1 MLFLLF
7 YKIDKISSQK
17 YKKIKHNLILNR
29 YFDNIIKSYCTQ
41 KKTHLTF
48 FNKKVI
54 IEKETSPNL
63 KKKMKELRYLDK
75 YFIKYKFSFSLG
87 ILITIIA
94 QIFSLF
100 TPKLISSSLE
110 AIEKFDKLSSVE
122 KSSTMVIGQ
131 YREELIHNVLLIIA
145 TTIIAGFLTFLMRQT
160 LIVMS
165 RHIEF
170 DLKNEVFRQYE
181 NLSQNFYKQNRTGDL
196 MNRISED
203 VSKVRMYVGP
213 AVMYTI
219 NTFIRFAIV
228 IAYMY
233 NVSPRLTLYTLLP
246 LPILSYAIF
255 KLSSEINIRS
265 TVFQQYLSKV
275 SSFTQEIFSGIRVI
289 KAYSLENQQQNNLI
303 SLAEESK
310 SKSLSLARVQS
321 LFGPLMLALIGISNL
336 VLIYFGGMLYI
347 NGTIKSIGTIAEF
360 ILYVNM
366 LTWPVAS
373 LGWVSSMVQEAEASQ
388 KRLNEFLKIVPDI
401 QNNNPSSSTVDGTI
415 SFENVSYTYEDTNIE
430 ALKNISFTVKKGE
443 TLAILGKTGSGKSTL
458 LSLISRMY
466 DVTEGQ
472 VKIDGKEISQLN
484 LFDLRNSIGIVP
496 QDAFLFSDSIK
507 NNIKFGKENAT
518 DDEVIAAAKS
528 AVVHDNIEG
537 FNKGYDTILGERGI
551 TLSGGQKQRVSIAR
565 AIIKKPEILL
575 FDDCLSAVD
584 TETEEAIL
592 NNLFE
597 ICKDKTTIIVSH
609 RVSSAKNADKIIILE
624 NGKIIQQGFHNQ
636 LINENGYYSALYLK
650 QLSEKELL

>member
-1 MLFLLF
+1 
-7 YKIDKISSQK
+7 
-17 YKKIKHNLILNR
+17 
-29 YFDNIIKSYCTQ
+29 
-41 KKTHLTF
+41 
-48 FNKKVI
+48 
-54 IEKETSPNL
+54 
-63 KKKMKELRYLDK
+63 MKELSYLNK
-75 YFIKYKFSFSLG
+75 YFIKYKYSFSLG

-100 TPKLISSSLE
+100 TPKLISKSLN
-110 AIEKFDKLSSVE
+110 AIENFDKLSAAE
-122 KSSTMVIGQ
+122 QKSEIVIATFRQ
-131 YREELIHNVLLIIA
+131 DLIHNVLLIIG

-228 IAYMY
+228 ILYMY
-233 NVSPRLTLYTLLP
+233 NVSPLLTLYTILP
-246 LPILSYAIF
+246 LPILSYCIF
-255 KLSSEINIRS
+255 KLSSEINKRS
-265 TVFQQYLSKV
+265 TTFQQYLSKV

-289 KAYSLENQQQNNLI
+289 KAYSLENQHQNNMVD
-303 SLAEESK
+303 LAEESK
-310 SKSLSLARVQS
+310 RKSLSLARVQS
-321 LFGPLMLALIGISNL
+321 LFGPLMIALIGISNL
-336 VLIYFGGMLYI
+336 VVIYFGGVMYI
-347 NGTIKSIGTIAEF
+347 NGSIPNIGTIAEF

-388 KRLNEFLKIVPDI
+388 KRLNEFLKIEPEIKNKNEDSSDI
-401 QNNNPSSSTVDGTI
+401 QGNIT
-415 SFENVSYTYEDTNIE
+415 FENVSFTYKDTNIE
-430 ALKNISFTVKKGE
+430 ALKNVSFTVKKGE
-443 TLAILGKTGSGKSTL
+443 TLAILGKTGSGKSTI
-458 LSLISRMY
+458 LSLISRLY
-466 DVTEGQ
+466 DVAEGDI
-472 VKIDGKEISQLN
+472 KIDETEISSLN
-484 LFDLRNSIGIVP
+484 LNDLRNNIGIVP
-496 QDAFLFSDSIK
+496 QDAFLFSDTIK
-507 NNIKFGKENAT
+507 NNIKFGNQNAT
-518 DDEVIAAAKS
+518 DEDVIEAAKN
-528 AVVHDNIEG
+528 AVVHDNIIA
-537 FNKGYDTILGERGI
+537 FNKQYDTILGERGI

-565 AIIKKPEILL
+565 AIIKNPAILL

-584 TETEEAIL
+584 TETEELIL

-597 ICKDKTTIIVSH
+597 ISKDKTTIIVSH

-624 NGKIIQQGFHNQ
+624 DGKIIQQGSHNQ
-636 LINENGYYSALYLK
+636 LINQEGYYSALYLK

>member
-1 MLFLLF
+1 
-7 YKIDKISSQK
+7 
-17 YKKIKHNLILNR
+17 
-29 YFDNIIKSYCTQ
+29 
-41 KKTHLTF
+41 
-48 FNKKVI
+48 
-54 IEKETSPNL
+54 
-63 KKKMKELRYLDK
+63 MKELRYLNK
-75 YFIKYKFSFSLG
+75 YFVKYKYSFSLG
-87 ILITIIA
+87 IVFTIIA

-100 TPKLISSSLE
+100 TPKLISRSFK
-110 AIEKFDKLSSVE
+110 AIESFSKDKNVAISV
-122 KSSTMVIGQ
+122 I
-131 YREELIHNVLLIIA
+131 REELISNILLIIA

-181 NLSQNFYKQNRTGDL
+181 NLSQNFYKKNRTGDL

-219 NTFIRFAIV
+219 NTFIRFTIV
-228 IAYMY
+228 IVYMY
-233 NVSPRLTLYTLLP
+233 NVSPRLTLYTILP
-246 LPILSYAIF
+246 LPLLSYCIF
-255 KLSSEINIRS
+255 KLSSEINKRS
-265 TVFQQYLSKV
+265 TIFQQYLSKV
-275 SSFTQEIFSGIRVI
+275 SSFSQEIFSGIRVI
-289 KAYSLENQQQNNLI
+289 KAYSLEEQHQNNMVD
-303 SLAEESK
+303 LANESK
-310 SKSLSLARVQS
+310 SKSLNLAKVQS

-336 VLIYFGGMLYI
+336 VVIYFGGLMYI
-347 NGTIKSIGTIAEF
+347 DGTIKSIGTIAEF

-388 KRLNEFLKIVPDI
+388 KRLNEFLKIEPEI
-401 QNNNPSSSTVDGTI
+401 KNNNPNKSIIEGTI

-430 ALKNISFTVKKGE
+430 ALKNVTFRVKKGE
-443 TLAILGKTGSGKSTL
+443 TLAILGKTGSGKSTIS
-458 LSLISRMY
+458 SLISRLY
-466 DVTEGQ
+466 DVTGG
-472 VKIDGKEISQLN
+472 KINIDGNEISTVN
-484 LFDLRNSIGIVP
+484 LYDLRNSIGIVP

-507 NNIKFGKENAT
+507 NNIKFGKENAS
-518 DDEVIAAAKS
+518 DKEVESAAKN
-528 AVVHDNIEG
+528 AVVHDNIIG
-537 FNKGYDTILGERGI
+537 FNKQYDTILGERGI

-565 AIIKKPEILL
+565 AIIKNPPILL

-592 NNLFE
+592 NNLSE

-609 RVSSAKNADKIIILE
+609 RVSSAKNADNIIILE
-624 NGKIIQQGFHNQ
+624 DGKIIQQGSHNQ
-636 LINENGYYSALYLK
+636 LINQEGYYASLYLK

>member
-1 MLFLLF
+1 
-7 YKIDKISSQK
+7 
-17 YKKIKHNLILNR
+17 
-29 YFDNIIKSYCTQ
+29 
-41 KKTHLTF
+41 
-48 FNKKVI
+48 
-54 IEKETSPNL
+54 
-63 KKKMKELRYLDK
+63 MKELRYLNK
-75 YFIKYKFSFSLG
+75 YFVKYKYSFLLG
-87 ILITIIA
+87 IIFTIIA
-94 QIFSLF
+94 QIFMLF
-100 TPKLISSSLE
+100 TPKLISKSFKVIE
-110 AIEKFDKLSSVE
+110 AFAKDKTVS
-122 KSSTMVIGQ
+122 KAVIQ
-131 YREELIHNVLLIIA
+131 DELISNILLIIA

-219 NTFIRFAIV
+219 NTAIRFAIV
-228 IAYMY
+228 IVYMY
-233 NVSPRLTLYTLLP
+233 NVSPTLTLYTLLP
-246 LPILSYAIF
+246 LPLLSFAIF
-255 KLSSEINIRS
+255 KLSSEINKRS
-265 TVFQQYLSKV
+265 TIFQQYLSKV
-275 SSFTQEIFSGIRVI
+275 SSFSQEIFSGIRVI
-289 KAYSLENQQQNNLI
+289 KAYSLENQHQENMVNL
-303 SLAEESK
+303 ANESK
-310 SKSLSLARVQS
+310 SKSLNLAKVQS

-336 VLIYFGGMLYI
+336 VVIYFGGLMYI
-347 NGTIKSIGTIAEF
+347 DGTIQNIGTIAEF

-388 KRLNEFLKIVPDI
+388 KRLNEFLKIEPEI
-401 QNNNPSSSTVDGTI
+401 KNKNENKSIIEGSI
-415 SFENVSYTYEDTNIE
+415 SFENVSYTYEDTNIK
-430 ALKNISFTVKKGE
+430 ALQNISFTVKKGE
-443 TLAILGKTGSGKSTL
+443 TLAILGKTGSGKSTI

-466 DVTEGQ
+466 DVSEGEIN
-472 VKIDGKEISQLN
+472 IDKNEISSIN

-507 NNIKFGKENAT
+507 NNIMFGKENAT
-518 DDEVIAAAKS
+518 DEQVHSAAKS
-528 AVVHDNIEG
+528 AVVHDNIMD
-537 FNKGYDTILGERGI
+537 FNKQYETVLGERGI

-565 AIIKKPEILL
+565 AIIKNPPILL

-584 TETEEAIL
+584 TQTEEAIL
-592 NNLFE
+592 NNLNE

-609 RVSSAKNADKIIILE
+609 RVSSAKNADKIIIMD
-624 NGKIIQQGFHNQ
+624 NGQIIQQGSHNQ
-636 LINENGYYSALYLK
+636 LINQEGYYSALYLK